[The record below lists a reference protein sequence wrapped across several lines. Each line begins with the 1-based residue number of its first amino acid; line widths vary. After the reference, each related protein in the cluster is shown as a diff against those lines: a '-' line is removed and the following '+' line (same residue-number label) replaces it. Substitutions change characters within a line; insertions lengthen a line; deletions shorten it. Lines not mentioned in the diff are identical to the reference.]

1 MPKALCAWGGWEGH
15 TPQDS
20 MRIYAPL
27 LEAAG
32 FTVDVV
38 VGSEVYADTERM
50 GQYQLI
56 VQCITMATIKPE
68 EEQGLLA
75 AVKAG
80 AGLGGW
86 HGGLADSFRQNTE
99 YQWMVGGQWVAHP
112 GGIIDYTVQITRP
125 EHPITAG
132 LPTDFPFRSEQYYL
146 HTDPSN
152 EVLATTT
159 FTGEHAP
166 WVAGCVMPVV
176 WTRRY
181 GQGRVFFCALGHQAA
196 EFSAQPAAREL
207 VRRGLLWAGHA
218 L

>member
-15 TPQDS
+15 TPAAS
-20 MRIYAPL
+20 MNLYVPWL
-27 LEAAG
+27 QAG
-32 FTVDVV
+32 GFEVDVV
-38 VGSEVYADTERM
+38 NGSAVYADAERM
-50 GQYQLI
+50 AQYQLI

-86 HGGLADSFRQNTE
+86 HGGLADSFRQNTD

-112 GGIIDYTVQITRP
+112 GGLIDYTVQIIVPDDPLTQ
-125 EHPITAG
+125 G
-132 LPTDFPFRSEQYYL
+132 LPAEFPVHSEQYYL
-146 HTDPSN
+146 HVDPGN
-152 EVLATTT
+152 RVLATTT
-159 FTGEHAP
+159 FSGEHAP
-166 WVAGCVMPVV
+166 WVAGTVMPVV
-176 WTRRY
+176 WTRYY
-181 GQGRVFFCALGHQAA
+181 GQGRVFFCALGHQAP
-196 EFSAQPAAREL
+196 EFSAQPVAREL